1 LVGITGIT
9 VVKIGVEKGRK
20 LDLAA
25 FVTTTGAGGGGT
37 NELIF
42 AVFGFLSAT
51 TTGFCAGAADLAT
64 SAFAGVL
71 AEDAALAGEGVVLAD
86 VDLLGAEDLLASGGL
101 VADLVVTLAVVLG
114 AALVAVFATG
124 LVAAFTVALGGTLA
138 IVFVAAFCVDLVATL
153 TGAFAFTLVVDLT
166 AALGATFL
174 AATLT
179 LDATLAGAFLATT
192 GFFAVATLGLAL
204 DAPATGDFT
213 PFLAAATGFAAFLL
227 ALERDWAFTISLLA
241 GTTPHIKLH
250 NLTVLINFSSYA
262 EKPSFYCETV
272 LTIKQCRTPGPG
284 ARHFSH
290 KHRDFNIFIEITSN
304 LYQRL
309 L

>member
-51 TTGFCAGAADLAT
+51 TTGFCAGAADFAT

-71 AEDAALAGEGVVLAD
+71 AED
-86 VDLLGAEDLLASGGL
+86 
-101 VADLVVTLAVVLG
+101 VTLAVVLG
-114 AALVAVFATG
+114 AALLAVLATG
-124 LVAAFTVALGGTLA
+124 LVAAFTGAFTEAFGAACVV
-138 IVFVAAFCVDLVATL
+138 VFAAAFCADLAATL
-153 TGAFAFTLVVDLT
+153 TGAFAVTLVADLT
-166 AALGATFL
+166 TALGATFL
-174 AATLT
+174 LATLG
-179 LDATLAGAFLATT
+179 ATLAGAFFATT
-192 GFFAVATLGLAL
+192 GFLAATALGLAL
-204 DAPATGDFT
+204 DAPAAGDFT
-213 PFLAAATGFAAFLL
+213 PFLAAATGLAAFLL
-227 ALERDWAFTISLLA
+227 ALVRDWAFTISLLA
-241 GTTPHIKLH
+241 GTAPHIKLY

-272 LTIKQCRTPGPG
+272 LTIKQCRTPRSG